1 MVRAEIAVTPATAS
15 AGPTMNDSSTDI
27 ESSAYAGRR
36 RSGGTS
42 AAMDC
47 REGDIACDEIL
58 FERLRALRKKLA
70 DERRVP
76 AYIVF
81 GDTTLRAMAR
91 HYPDNVG
98 QMEGI
103 PGMGEKKRAEFGE
116 AFANE
121 IAEYLKTNSRV
132 AFE

>member
-1 MVRAEIAVTPATAS
+1 
-15 AGPTMNDSSTDI
+15 
-27 ESSAYAGRR
+27 
-36 RSGGTS
+36 
-42 AAMDC
+42 
-47 REGDIACDEIL
+47 
-58 FERLRALRKKLA
+58 
-70 DERRVP
+70 VP

-91 HYPDNVG
+91 HYPESPE

-116 AFANE
+116 AFASE
-121 IAEYLKTNSRV
+121 IAEYLKTNARV

>member
-1 MVRAEIAVTPATAS
+1 
-15 AGPTMNDSSTDI
+15 
-27 ESSAYAGRR
+27 
-36 RSGGTS
+36 
-42 AAMDC
+42 
-47 REGDIACDEIL
+47 
-58 FERLRALRKKLA
+58 LRKQLA

-81 GDTTLRAMAR
+81 GDATLRAMAHR
-91 HYPDNVG
+91 YPESVE

-121 IAEYLKTNSRV
+121 IAGYLRTNSRV